1 MRKLALTV
9 GLFTMLGSGA
19 AVDSS
24 PATIEIAGSVVASD
38 LSGPLSFT
46 IPGSPPVPL
55 FAPNSLD
62 SGVATATSIDGF
74 TSLAG
79 VDPMDLTITFGDIER
94 LSTIFTPGGCTPM
107 PPPGFSNCATTS
119 HIFGEGDAGPNFFDV
134 ALAGTGTILS
144 GEIVSFMTTTD
155 TDPLSPDFATA
166 TGSGAFLFSGGLSP
180 YLDEVLA
187 LSGGTGLAAGTLDT
201 FDAFCLPGADPCTF
215 TIAGALSFVPEP
227 STGLLLATGLL
238 GLALRRRSR

>member
-155 TDPLSPDFATA
+155 TDPLSP
-166 TGSGAFLFSGGLSP
+166 P